1 MYGHSGAVHEPI
13 FFCDRVSRI
22 GSKSLIRN
30 PDFSLPRVGAEV
42 GQGVGE
48 GEGLQA
54 CSAAMMLNSAPSFLS
69 QSLIRN
75 PDFSLPRV
83 GAEVG
88 QGVGEGEGLQ
98 ACSAAMM
105 LNSAPSFL
113 SQRRDACL
121 ARHRSLHYS
130 GDVPWSC
137 LIKNPGF

>member
-1 MYGHSGAVHEPI
+1 MYGHSGAVHELI

-48 GEGLQA
+48 GEG
-54 CSAAMMLNSAPSFLS
+54 F
-69 QSLIRN
+69 
-75 PDFSLPRV
+75 
-83 GAEVG
+83 
-88 QGVGEGEGLQ
+88 Q

-113 SQRRDACL
+113 SQRRDACV